1 MDDTNHNYK
10 TPVPIDEKLAAAH
23 QAYDA
28 MQLDEALAL
37 YRQVADADPDHYD
50 AQIGLARTLTRMRRQ
65 DEAREAIGRAIA
77 MQPERYEGHA
87 AAGVLDFLLDN
98 TDDATEA
105 LTRAIELAPEEPEP
119 HLTLSQVYADVGR
132 LEEADAELARAREL
146 IEGIADETRRRQLE
160 SLAWH
165 AETYRHLS
173 AGNAQE
179 AMEAAQHVVALEEV
193 NPYAACLAFSNMGIL
208 EARARHYDQAIEYLE
223 RAFRMNPYFGR
234 AGSALGRLLIVRGQS
249 ERAVEV
255 LGETLE
261 HLPEDDASTRYAYA
275 LALSRNGQRQEA
287 LTQYRRAL
295 DQGLSGSDA
304 LLARWQ
310 TVWLSEW
317 GRYTIIGIILAGVL
331 AWIVL
336 AQPTPQMLTLVG
348 LLAVIII
355 LQRTVGRRK
364 R

>member
-1 MDDTNHNYK
+1 
-10 TPVPIDEKLAAAH
+10 
-23 QAYDA
+23 
-28 MQLDEALAL
+28 
-37 YRQVADADPDHYD
+37 
-50 AQIGLARTLTRMRRQ
+50 
-65 DEAREAIGRAIA
+65 
-77 MQPERYEGHA
+77 
-87 AAGVLDFLLDN
+87 
-98 TDDATEA
+98 
-105 LTRAIELAPEEPEP
+105 
-119 HLTLSQVYADVGR
+119 
-132 LEEADAELARAREL
+132 
-146 IEGIADETRRRQLE
+146 
-160 SLAWH
+160 
-165 AETYRHLS
+165 
-173 AGNAQE
+173 
-179 AMEAAQHVVALEEV
+179 MEAAQQVIALEEV

-223 RAFRMNPYFGR
+223 RAFSMNPYFGR

-249 ERAVEV
+249 ERAVEI
-255 LGETLE
+255 LAETLD
-261 HLPEDDASTRYAYA
+261 HLPKDDASTRYAYA

-287 LTQYRRAL
+287 LAEYRRAL

-317 GRYTIIGIILAGVL
+317 GRYTIIGILLAGVL

-336 AQPTPQMLTLVG
+336 AEPTPQMLTLVG